1 MKESSSAK
9 RIHETTTYYQ
19 ESPSKA
25 PTDSQQ
31 NQENAS
37 SAVKADIFVAG
48 MGTVGGELLRQLHP
62 ALPPGKRLRL
72 IGFCNSKL
80 ALFNEDGIE
89 DAKLPEK
96 LNGQQAV
103 RPTRWTQVIEQLSK
117 HNRGI
122 SRPLI
127 FVDATGSREVA
138 LQYARI
144 LDAGMHIVTPS
155 KIANTMPQ
163 SYFNELVKPREN
175 GALFRYEAAAGA
187 GLPVVQTIRTM
198 VENGDEVRRVT
209 GVLSGTMTYIFGQ
222 LEQGVPFSKAVRQA
236 KEAGYTEPDPRDDL
250 SGEDVARKCM
260 ILART
265 AGYEVE
271 RDSFEA
277 ENQTPEELADIPV
290 EKFLDGLS
298 TYDEAWRK
306 RVEDARANGQVLR
319 YVGNVEKGRIEVGV
333 KAVPAQSPLG
343 SLRGADNQ
351 VAIYSRYY
359 QDSPVIIQGP
369 GAGSSVTAQGILAD
383 IREILG

>member
-1 MKESSSAK
+1 MKDSSAK
-9 RIHETTTYYQ
+9 RIEETFNYYQ
-19 ESPSKA
+19 ETPA
-25 PTDSQQ
+25 
-31 NQENAS
+31 NAS
-37 SAVKADIFVAG
+37 AAAPALKADIFVAG

-80 ALFNEDGIE
+80 ALVNAAGIE

-103 RPTRWTQVIEQLSK
+103 RPTRWARVLKELIDHSNTI
-117 HNRGI
+117 R
-122 SRPLI
+122 RPLL

-138 LQYARI
+138 LQYAKI
-144 LDAGMHIVTPS
+144 LDAGIHIVTPS

-163 SYFNELVKPREN
+163 HYFNELVKPREN

-236 KEAGYTEPDPRDDL
+236 AEAGYTEPDPRDDL

-271 RDSFEA
+271 RDSFKA
-277 ENQTPEELADIPV
+277 ENQTPEALAGVSV
-290 EKFLDGLS
+290 EAFLDGLS
-298 TYDEAWRK
+298 EYDTAWRK

-319 YVGNVEKGRIEVGV
+319 YVGNVENGNIEVGV
-333 KAVPAQSPLG
+333 QAVHVQSPLG

-359 QDSPVIIQGP
+359 QESPVIIQGP
-369 GAGSSVTAQGILAD
+369 GAGSSVTAQGILSD
-383 IREILG
+383 IRQILG

>member
-1 MKESSSAK
+1 MKDSSSAK
-9 RIHETTTYYQ
+9 RIHETTNYYQ
-19 ESPSKA
+19 ESHSGA
-25 PTDSQQ
+25 PTTSQLYQ
-31 NQENAS
+31 KSKNAPVQ
-37 SAVKADIFVAG
+37 AEIFVAG

-80 ALFNEDGIE
+80 ALFNADGIE

-117 HNRGI
+117 HSSGI

-163 SYFNELVKPREN
+163 NYFNELVKPREN

-222 LEQGVPFSKAVRQA
+222 LEQGVPFSKAVMQA

-277 ENQTPEELADIPV
+277 EDQTPEELAGVSV
-290 EKFLDGLS
+290 EKFIDGLS
-298 TYDEAWRK
+298 TYDESWRK
-306 RVEDARANGQVLR
+306 RVEDARADGKVLR

-359 QDSPVIIQGP
+359 QDSPVIIQGL

>member
-1 MKESSSAK
+1 MKDSSSAK
-9 RIHETTTYYQ
+9 RIQETFNYYQ
-19 ESPSKA
+19 EPGSA
-25 PTDSQQ
+25 PQRRSGGRPAQQ
-31 NQENAS
+31 
-37 SAVKADIFVAG
+37 AVPVQADIFVAG

-72 IGFCNSKL
+72 VGFCNSKL
-80 ALFNEDGIE
+80 ALFNADGIE
-89 DAKLPEK
+89 DARLPEK

-103 RPTRWTQVIEQLSK
+103 RPTRWTQVIEQLSA
-117 HNRGI
+117 HRNRLA
-122 SRPLI
+122 RPLI

-144 LDAGMHIVTPS
+144 LDAGLHIVTPS

-222 LEQGVPFSKAVRQA
+222 LEQGVPFSKAVKQA
-236 KEAGYTEPDPRDDL
+236 AEAGYTEPDPRDDL

-271 RDSFEA
+271 RDAFEA
-277 ENQTPEELADIPV
+277 ENQTPEALAEVPV
-290 EKFLDGLS
+290 QKFLDGLS
-298 TYDEAWRK
+298 AYDEAWRK

-333 KAVPAQSPLG
+333 KAVHAQSPLG

-359 QDSPVIIQGP
+359 QESPVIIQGP